1 MRFFLPLFS
10 CVRMCRRGVYVCPP
24 PPPSCFVLVLPP
36 PVYSCSN
43 IITIATRMHHHN
55 HHHHHHQPFRF
66 EGSLRMRLAEEGLGF
81 LSSTV
86 DTLIVIPNQNLF
98 QLVDK
103 QTSLL
108 DSFRC
113 ACDRK
118 IDD

>member
-1 MRFFLPLFS
+1 
-10 CVRMCRRGVYVCPP
+10 
-24 PPPSCFVLVLPP
+24 
-36 PVYSCSN
+36 
-43 IITIATRMHHHN
+43 
-55 HHHHHHQPFRF
+55 
-66 EGSLRMRLAEEGLGF
+66 MRLAEEGLRF

-113 ACDRK
+113 VSYFPSFFFFFAV
-118 IDD
+118 IATVVLL

>member
-1 MRFFLPLFS
+1 
-10 CVRMCRRGVYVCPP
+10 
-24 PPPSCFVLVLPP
+24 
-36 PVYSCSN
+36 
-43 IITIATRMHHHN
+43 
-55 HHHHHHQPFRF
+55 
-66 EGSLRMRLAEEGLGF
+66 MRLAEEGLGF

-113 ACDRK
+113 AVDVDFDVDVDKWMDGPPVSLLSGARWVMRSQNVGVGGGM
-118 IDD
+118 

>member
-1 MRFFLPLFS
+1 
-10 CVRMCRRGVYVCPP
+10 
-24 PPPSCFVLVLPP
+24 
-36 PVYSCSN
+36 
-43 IITIATRMHHHN
+43 MHAWRAQLSSIN
-55 HHHHHHQPFRF
+55 RQPFRF

-113 ACDRK
+113 AVRSVDVGVKCRCMGAWTDAGVAR
-118 IDD
+118 